1 MRYQILRVCDE
12 LIITEQEVTIMQL
25 NTFIK
30 KNECNQYKRI
40 KSFLKIYNVEKQVKE
55 IYFTRYID

>member
-30 KNECNQYKRI
+30 KWDFHNVINYKITERL
-40 KSFLKIYNVEKQVKE
+40 FTGVKNCKN
-55 IYFTRYID
+55 

>member
-30 KNECNQYKRI
+30 KRMKSIYKNKVI
-40 KSFLKIYNVEKQVKE
+40 LKNL
-55 IYFTRYID
+55 

>member
-30 KNECNQYKRI
+30 KRMKSIYKNNVI
-40 KSFLKIYNVEKQVKE
+40 LKNL
-55 IYFTRYID
+55 

>member
-12 LIITEQEVTIMQL
+12 LIITEQEVAIMQL

-30 KNECNQYKRI
+30 KTNEINIQ
-40 KSFLKIYNVEKQVKE
+40 E
-55 IYFTRYID
+55 

>member
-12 LIITEQEVTIMQL
+12 LIITEQEFTIMQL

-30 KNECNQYKRI
+30 KTNEINIQ
-40 KSFLKIYNVEKQVKE
+40 E
-55 IYFTRYID
+55 

>member
-25 NTFIK
+25 NTVIK
-30 KNECNQYKRI
+30 KTNEINIQ
-40 KSFLKIYNVEKQVKE
+40 E
-55 IYFTRYID
+55 